1 MHPII
6 RDRAG
11 LARPGPGG
19 EMAGPARRIG
29 ELPIL
34 LIQIC
39 SSSARRRNREAAV
52 SETETAP
59 PGVDPAVPSPARL
72 YDYYL
77 GGTHNFQADR
87 ELAERLRAGI
97 PDMVD
102 AVLANRGFHVRAAAW
117 MAGRGIRQFLDIG
130 SGLPT
135 ANNTHQTVQALD
147 PAARVVYVDNDPIV
161 GAHASALLAA
171 NGSTALVV
179 ADMRD
184 PATVLAS
191 PVIRDMID
199 LSAPVG
205 LLMTAV
211 LHFVPDDAD
220 PWGLVTRYTAA
231 VAPGSY
237 LALSHGT
244 LDRMPPDQV
253 QAGKDGYARS
263 SANVFLRSKT
273 DIRRFFGG
281 LDLQPPLPGA
291 EPDITFAGLWGAEDL
306 ALADSDGSR
315 GIYCG
320 VARKP

>member
-1 MHPII
+1 MFIPS
-6 RDRAG
+6 
-11 LARPGPGG
+11 
-19 EMAGPARRIG
+19 
-29 ELPIL
+29 ELGSYP
-34 LIQIC
+34 
-39 SSSARRRNREAAV
+39 EGV
-52 SETETAP
+52 MSETESAP

-87 ELAERLRAGI
+87 ELAEQLGAAI

-117 MAGRGIRQFLDIG
+117 MTDRGIHQFVDIG

-135 ANNTHQTVQALD
+135 ANNTHETVQALEA
-147 PAARVVYVDNDPIV
+147 AARVVYVDNDPIV
-161 GAHASALLAA
+161 GAHASELLAA

-184 PATVLAS
+184 PDVVLAS
-191 PVIRDMID
+191 PVLRSMID
-199 LSAPVG
+199 LGEPVG

-211 LHFVPDDAD
+211 LHFIPDDGD
-220 PWGLVTRYTAA
+220 PWGLVSKYLAA

-244 LDRMPPDQV
+244 LDRMPPVQV
-253 QAGKDGYARS
+253 QAGREGYARS
-263 SANVFLRSKT
+263 SANVYLRSKA
-273 DIRRFFGG
+273 DVSRFFDG
-281 LDLQPPLPGA
+281 LELQPPRPGA
-291 EPDITFAGLWGAEDL
+291 EPDITYAGLWGAEDL
-306 ALADSDGSR
+306 AAADSDGSR

-320 VARKP
+320 VARRP

>member
-1 MHPII
+1 MNEI
-6 RDRAG
+6 
-11 LARPGPGG
+11 
-19 EMAGPARRIG
+19 E
-29 ELPIL
+29 
-34 LIQIC
+34 
-39 SSSARRRNREAAV
+39 S
-52 SETETAP
+52 AP

-87 ELAERLRAGI
+87 DLAEQLRAGI

-117 MAGRGIRQFLDIG
+117 MARQGIRQFLDIG

-135 ANNTHQTVQALD
+135 ANNTHETVQALD
-147 PAARVVYVDNDPIV
+147 HAARVVYVDNDPIV

-184 PATVLAS
+184 PETVLAS
-191 PVIRDMID
+191 PVLRSMID
-199 LSAPVG
+199 LSEPVG

-211 LHFVPDDAD
+211 THFIPDDAD
-220 PWGLVTRYTAA
+220 PWGLVAAYVAA

-244 LDRMPPDQV
+244 LDRMPPSQV

-263 SANVFLRSKT
+263 TANVFLRPKE
-273 DIRRFFGG
+273 DIEKFFAG
-281 LDLQPPLPGA
+281 LDLEPPRPG
-291 EPDITFAGLWGAEDL
+291 ERPGITFAGLWGAEDV
-306 ALADSDGSR
+306 AVADSDGSR

-320 VARKP
+320 VARRP

>member
-1 MHPII
+1 M
-6 RDRAG
+6 
-11 LARPGPGG
+11 
-19 EMAGPARRIG
+19 
-29 ELPIL
+29 
-34 LIQIC
+34 
-39 SSSARRRNREAAV
+39 
-52 SETETAP
+52 SEIESAP
-59 PGVDPAVPSPARL
+59 PGVDPTVPSPARL
-72 YDYYL
+72 YDYFL

-87 ELAERLRAGI
+87 DLAEQLRSGI

-117 MAGRGIRQFLDIG
+117 MAGHGIRQFLDVG

-135 ANNTHQTVQALD
+135 ANNTHQTVQALH
-147 PAARVVYVDNDPIV
+147 PGARVVYVDNDPIV
-161 GAHASALLAA
+161 GAHASSLLAA
-171 NGSTALVV
+171 NKSTALVV

-184 PATVLAS
+184 PDTVLAS
-191 PVIRDMID
+191 PVLRNTID

-211 LHFVPDDAD
+211 LHFVPNSQD
-220 PWGLVTRYTAA
+220 PWGLVGRYADA
-231 VAPGSY
+231 LAPGSY

-263 SANVFLRSKT
+263 TANVFLRSKE
-273 DIRRFFGG
+273 DIERFFDG
-281 LDLQPPLPGA
+281 LDLQPPRPG
-291 EPDITFAGLWGAEDL
+291 EPPGITFAGLWGAEDV
-306 ALADSDGSR
+306 AVADSDGSR

>member
-1 MHPII
+1 M
-6 RDRAG
+6 
-11 LARPGPGG
+11 
-19 EMAGPARRIG
+19 
-29 ELPIL
+29 
-34 LIQIC
+34 
-39 SSSARRRNREAAV
+39 
-52 SETETAP
+52 SEIESAP

-87 ELAERLRAGI
+87 ELAEQLRAAI

-117 MAGRGIRQFLDIG
+117 MARHGIRQFLDIG

-135 ANNTHQTVQALD
+135 ANNTHETVQALD
-147 PAARVVYVDNDPIV
+147 PGARVVYVDNDPIV

-184 PATVLAS
+184 PESVLTS
-191 PVIRDMID
+191 PVLRSMID
-199 LSAPVG
+199 LAAPVG

-211 LHFVPDDAD
+211 LHFVPDDRD
-220 PWGLVTRYTAA
+220 PWGLVARYVSA

-244 LDRMPPDQV
+244 LDRMPPAQV

-263 SANVFLRSKT
+263 SANVYLRSKP
-273 DIRRFFGG
+273 DIKRFFDG
-281 LDLQPPLPGA
+281 LDLRPPRPGA
-291 EPDITFAGLWGAEDL
+291 EPDLTFAGLWGAEDI
-306 ALADSDGSR
+306 AVADSDGSR

-320 VARKP
+320 VARRL